1 VHSTNQRHGTRSL
14 TLMSISAHRDV
25 ESVADPIGLAEAQ
38 SQLGRV
44 LLVDDDGEMRHEL
57 ATLLSK
63 EGFITA
69 TAGDGREALE
79 KLESWAPEVIVTD
92 LMMPRM
98 DGFELLRTLREK
110 GRTIPAIVL
119 TGFGSLEKALSVIRD
134 LEAYWFLEKPVKLSA
149 LQPLLQRAIGHSRLL
164 REAESLK
171 RDLVLRTSFGR
182 LVGRSSAMQDVFSL
196 IRQAAPRSV
205 SILLIGESGTGK
217 ELAAREIHNL
227 SLRANQPFVAVNCAA
242 LPETLIESEL
252 FGHEKGAFTGAFERR
267 AGCFEQAEGGTLFLD
282 EITEMPLA
290 TQSKLLRALEERGV
304 RRLGGKSEIPV
315 DVRVIAATN
324 RPPEEA
330 LRDNQ
335 LRGDL
340 YYRLNVFQIE
350 LPPLRKRAE
359 DIPLLIDSMI
369 PLLNEKH
376 GTSIT
381 SITPEVLE
389 RCLEY
394 SWPGNVREL
403 RNAIERATILA
414 GTGAIDLQHVQIDMA
429 TPSLRP
435 SPKGA
440 AQNFPVETLTLRP
453 GIPLSAVETAFIE
466 LTLRYVSQNRKRAAA
481 MLGISLRTL
490 HNRIN
495 EIRQSRGER
504 ERIDRQ
510 AAS

>member
-1 VHSTNQRHGTRSL
+1 MSFSTD
-14 TLMSISAHRDV
+14 I
-25 ESVADPIGLAEAQ
+25 ESVSDLIHSQEPQ
-38 SQLGRV
+38 SGRV
-44 LLVDDDGEMRHEL
+44 LLVDDDTEMRDGL
-57 ATLLSK
+57 ARLLAE
-63 EGFITA
+63 EGFVTA
-69 TAGDGREALE
+69 TAGNGEEALE
-79 KLESWAPEVIVTD
+79 KLESWAPDVIVTD

-98 DGFELLRTLREK
+98 DGFELMRTLRQR

-164 REAESLK
+164 AEAESLK

-182 LVGRSSAMQDVFSL
+182 LVGRSAAMQDVFSQ

-267 AGCFEQAEGGTLFLD
+267 AGCFEQAQGGTIFLD
-282 EITEMPLA
+282 EITEMPPA
-290 TQSKLLRALEERGV
+290 TQSKLLRALEERSV
-304 RRLGGKSEIPV
+304 RRLGGKAEIPV

-324 RPPEEA
+324 RHPEEA

-350 LPPLRKRAE
+350 LPPLRKRVE

-376 GTSIT
+376 GTTIT
-381 SITPEVLE
+381 GVAPEVLE
-389 RCLEY
+389 RCREH

-403 RNAIERATILA
+403 RNVIERATILA
-414 GTGAIDLQHVQIDMA
+414 GSGPIESQHVQLDVAAPAARPAAKA
-429 TPSLRP
+429 T
-435 SPKGA
+435 
-440 AQNFPVETLTLRP
+440 AQTFPAETLTLRP

-490 HNRIN
+490 HNRIS
-495 EIRQSRGER
+495 EIRESRGER
-504 ERIDRQ
+504 ERTDHE